1 MAYAKAMPWRLVSLI
16 FDKTTQDI
24 CSSVRRISGGV
35 AVATARKSNTAD
47 VQIDKWFCLII
58 NKTRH

>member
-24 CSSVRRISGGV
+24 CSSARRIFDGV
-35 AVATARKSNTAD
+35 VVATARKSNTAD
-47 VQIDKWFCLII
+47 GQIDK
-58 NKTRH
+58 

>member
-24 CSSVRRISGGV
+24 CSYARRISGGV
-35 AVATARKSNTAD
+35 AVATARKSNAAD
-47 VQIDKWFCLII
+47 ERIDKVVRLNIMQ
-58 NKTRH
+58 TAH